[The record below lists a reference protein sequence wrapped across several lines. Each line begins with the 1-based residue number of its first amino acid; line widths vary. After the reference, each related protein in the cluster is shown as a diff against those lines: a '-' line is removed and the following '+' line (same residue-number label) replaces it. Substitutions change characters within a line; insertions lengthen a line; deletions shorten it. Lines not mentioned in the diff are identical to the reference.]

1 MLVVN
6 RFRVGRGAADGRD
19 AVGADPDGSEFAARA
34 REALA
39 AFAAR
44 PGFVDGQLGRA
55 ADDPSWWCLVTRWE
69 SVGAYRRAL
78 GDFQVRLA
86 ATALL
91 ADSVEEPA
99 AYEVLAHTESGEIRT
114 FGSDR
119 QPGGGQR

>member
-1 MLVVN
+1 VLVVN
-6 RFRVGRGAADGRD
+6 RFRVGRVAADGREP
-19 AVGADPDGSEFAARA
+19 AAGGPAAGEFAARA

-44 PGFVDGQLGRA
+44 PGFLDGQLGRA

-99 AYEVLAHTESGEIRT
+99 AYEVLAHTESGQVRT

-119 QPGGGQR
+119 EPGGGQR